1 MNHPLARIFVPIT
14 MIVVIAAS
22 SVAVGTAGN
31 FERIGVS
38 ETAVAKAM
46 IEANTSQAAV
56 VIQTGFD
63 QP

>member
-1 MNHPLARIFVPIT
+1 
-14 MIVVIAAS
+14 MIVVIGAS

-31 FERIGVS
+31 FERIVVS
-38 ETAVAKAM
+38 EAAVAKAM
-46 IEANTSQAAV
+46 IEADATQAAV

>member
-38 ETAVAKAM
+38 EAAVAKAM
-46 IEANTSQAAV
+46 IEADATQAAV